1 MSVRGVKK
9 MVRAEE
15 KRYWKGGGV
24 RGVKSQS
31 GGVKSQ
37 GEEGQRGTELHG
49 MNNTMQPQ
57 PDEKLGQ
64 KTMVQ
69 AQTGK
74 VPEVGGMAAQSKCA
88 E

>member
-1 MSVRGVKK
+1 M
-9 MVRAEE
+9 
-15 KRYWKGGGV
+15 
-24 RGVKSQS
+24 KSQR

-74 VPEVGGMAAQSKCA
+74 VPKVGGGMATQSKCA
-88 E
+88 ECMRPW

>member
-1 MSVRGVKK
+1 M
-9 MVRAEE
+9 
-15 KRYWKGGGV
+15 
-24 RGVKSQS
+24 KSQR

-74 VPEVGGMAAQSKCA
+74 VPKVGGGHGNTKQMCRVHEAMVVLRRGIALPA
-88 E
+88 H